1 MRACVRVV
9 CVCVFVYLKDVVGG
23 EERVLGGDADGLGD
37 IVVAGRLD
45 LEPDGGVEVALE
57 EVQQIACVGCWPDE
71 KARVEKGPTCK

>member
-1 MRACVRVV
+1 MRACVRAV
-9 CVCVFVYLKDVVGG
+9 CVYLKDVVGG

-45 LEPDGGVEVALE
+45 LEPDGSVEVALE